1 LEHLDIENL
10 DALMPS
16 MRTTLTL
23 DPDVAARLAAEA
35 ARSDRAF
42 KAVVNEALRRGLG
55 LSSQVERRQTY
66 KVTPVKLRFRPGHD
80 TDKLNE
86 LADELE
92 TEAVVRGMRR

>member
-1 LEHLDIENL
+1 MDF
-10 DALMPS
+10 DALMLI

-23 DPDVAARLAAEA
+23 DPDVATRLNAEA

-42 KAVVNEALRRGLG
+42 KQVVNEALRRGLRLPSKG
-55 LSSQVERRQTY
+55 NRRTTY
-66 KVTPVKLRFRPGHD
+66 AVKPVKLAFRPGVD

-92 TEAVVRGMRR
+92 NDVLVKKLRS